1 MINNDFLY
9 HGNISNARN
18 IEVLHELDIQHILNV
33 SQFSSSKDILGCFN
47 ELSINVNDTP
57 ETDIIHGQAGISRSS
72 AIVLAYLLKYQQ
84 KTLLAAYGYLTERRH
99 LAEPN
104 DCFLLQLIRYE
115 KELHNLT

>member
-1 MINNDFLY
+1 MINDDFLY

-18 IEVLHELDIQHILNV
+18 IEVLHELDIQHILN
-33 SQFSSSKDILGCFN
+33 N
-47 ELSINVNDTP
+47 ENVLV
-57 ETDIIHGQAGISRSS
+57 HCQAGISRSS

-104 DCFLLQLIRYE
+104 GCFLLQLIRYE

>member
-1 MINNDFLY
+1 MINDDFLY

-18 IEVLHELDIQHILNV
+18 IEVLHELDIQHILN
-33 SQFSSSKDILGCFN
+33 N
-47 ELSINVNDTP
+47 ENVLV
-57 ETDIIHGQAGISRSS
+57 HCQAGFSRSS

-84 KTLLAAYGYLTERRH
+84 KTLLAAYGYLTERRR

-104 DCFLLQLIRYE
+104 GCFLLQLIRYE